1 VEQRDEIVILEQH
14 NKLRL
19 EDLLLG
25 QFPRLSKMYLR
36 ERVKIGACEV
46 NGRHENIGYRLRTN
60 DFVEI
65 AVDHTRGTAM
75 RPEDIA
81 LNIVYEDADIIV
93 VNKPTEMLMHPSHRE
108 NSGTLLNGLV
118 FYLNKDNPGTVLRPG
133 LPHRLDKQ
141 TSGLVIIAKSAT
153 AHRKVSAAFLK
164 KRIEKKY
171 LALVD
176 GRVNQHEQTIIAPI
190 GRFAEEKI
198 WGVKDDGKHS
208 ETRLVVRERFEDKT
222 LVELEPITG
231 RTNQLRIHCALIGHP
246 IVGDDQRE
254 GSPYFRLCLHAWQLG
269 FPHPR
274 TQEIVRFQ
282 ADVDYFAPVS
292 SAGEP
297 SSTN

>member
-1 VEQRDEIVILEQH
+1 MEQRDEIVVLEQYD
-14 NKLRL
+14 KLRL
-19 EDLLLG
+19 EDFLLG
-25 QFPRLSKMYLR
+25 QFQTLSKMYLR

-46 NGRHENIGYRLRTN
+46 NGRHENIGYRLRSN

-65 AVDHTRGTAM
+65 VVDHARGTAM

-81 LNIVYEDADIIV
+81 LDIVHEDADIIV
-93 VNKPTEMLMHPSHRE
+93 VNKPAEMLMHPSHCE

-141 TSGLVIIAKSAT
+141 TSGLVVIAKNAM
-153 AHRKVSAAFLK
+153 AHRKLSAAFLK

-176 GRVNQHEQTIIAPI
+176 GCVEQQEQTIIAPI
-190 GRFAEEKI
+190 GRFADEKI

-246 IVGDDQRE
+246 IVGDDIR
-254 GSPYFRLCLHAWQLG
+254 GASPYFRLCLHAWQLG

-274 TQEIVRFQ
+274 TQELVRFQ
-282 ADVDYFAPVS
+282 TDVDYFAPAS
-292 SAGEP
+292 SIGKS